1 MSEEPVRSTPSAN
14 PSAVGLVAFGLTTVL
29 LNLVNVGVLPR
40 GGEPVV
46 VLLGLVFGGF
56 TQIIAGVFEFTR
68 GNTFGM
74 TAFLSYG
81 AFWCW
86 FPFLQLF
93 AHNNLID
100 VSAAGATLGVALLL
114 WGIFTLY
121 MWISTFR
128 QPKVI
133 FLVFLTLWI
142 SLGLSGLGAI
152 EHSAGLSEVGGWLGL
167 ASGWLALYA
176 SFGIVTN
183 ETFARTIVPL
193 GATPFLPN

>member
-1 MSEEPVRSTPSAN
+1 MADEPVRSMPSAN

-29 LNLVNVGVLPR
+29 LNLVNVGILPR
-40 GGEPVV
+40 GGEAAV
-46 VLLGLVFGGF
+46 VLLGLAFGGF
-56 TQIIAGVFEFTR
+56 TQILAGIFEFTR

-93 AHNNLID
+93 ARNNVID
-100 VSAAGATLGVALLL
+100 MSAAGATLGVALLL

-128 QPKVI
+128 QLKII
-133 FLVFLTLWI
+133 FLIFLTLWI
-142 SLGLSGLGAI
+142 SLALLGLAAI
-152 EHSAGLSEVGGWLGL
+152 EHIAGLGQVGGWLGL
-167 ASGWLALYA
+167 ASGCLALYG

-183 ETFARTIVPL
+183 DTFARTIVPL
-193 GATPFLPN
+193 GETPFLL